1 MRALGSRALRGAVLA
16 LVGACCGVLSSGTAA
31 ADEPSAEMV
40 YAARVSRVFDGDT
53 LWVKPLDGGRYRK
66 LRVDGIDAPEICQS
80 GGTASRDVLAR
91 RVLHQVIE
99 VRERGHDDY
108 GRGIVKLRH
117 QDDDIA
123 AWMVAQGQAWSY
135 RWGRS
140 IGPFKKE
147 EAQARQARKGLFA
160 DASAELP
167 RAFRQR
173 HGPCPMP
180 EAVKRP

>member
-1 MRALGSRALRGAVLA
+1 MRPSNGCWWRAAALACGLSLGAAPAL
-16 LVGACCGVLSSGTAA
+16 
-31 ADEPSAEMV
+31 ADEPPTETV
-40 YAARVSRVFDGDT
+40 YSARVSRVHDGDT

-66 LRVDGIDAPEICQS
+66 LRIDGIDAPEICQS
-80 GGTASRDVLAR
+80 GGIASRDALAR
-91 RVLHQVIE
+91 RVLRQVVE
-99 VRERGHDDY
+99 VRIRGSDDY
-108 GRGIVKLRH
+108 GRGIARLSH

-140 IGPFKKE
+140 LGPFKNQE
-147 EAQARQARKGLFA
+147 MQARQARKGLFA

-167 RAFRQR
+167 REFRQR

-180 EAVKRP
+180 QATPRR